1 MKCFK
6 MPNAPY
12 QTVIGHF
19 KKTTMKHIL
28 TILTIFVWSYNILAS
43 DTTIVFRQVNYDDL
57 FELAK
62 KENKG
67 VMLYFHFDGCGACVT
82 MERTAFKDKS
92 VFEFYNSNFINFEIN
107 TLKGE
112 GLEINK
118 LYNVKLHP
126 TFLFFDN
133 KGNKLHKMV
142 GVFSPE
148 EFYKKANNALLS
160 YKNLTNFKKRYKEGN
175 RDPVFLF
182 DYVYM
187 LRDANEL
194 DSLLI
199 NEYLNTQ
206 SESEL
211 SKEKNIR
218 FIYEFVI
225 NRGKVCI
232 SFDSKAYLSMLNNKE
247 KFAKF
252 FDLEQVNTRLMFVVL
267 SAVYNSIERQDTT
280 EFFNAIDALKEYDI
294 GKEYN
299 FKEMDGRIT
308 KWTASKTLVLSCM
321 LHYYEKIGDKSNY
334 LKSLDTYILKV
345 WHDVDE
351 LNNFA
356 WGVYI
361 QSQDNE
367 TEKIKVAIKCS
378 VRSIELNNNYANN
391 DTYAWL
397 LYKSGEKEK
406 ALKQA
411 IKAIEIAKKNNQNY
425 SETQKLVEL
434 IESKK

>member
-1 MKCFK
+1 
-6 MPNAPY
+6 
-12 QTVIGHF
+12 
-19 KKTTMKHIL
+19 MKHIL
-28 TILTIFVWSYNILAS
+28 TILTFFVWSYTTLAS
-43 DTTIVFRQVNYDDL
+43 DTTIVFRQVNYADL

-82 MERTAFKDKS
+82 MERTAFKDKN
-92 VFEFYNSNFINFEIN
+92 VFEYFNSNFINFEIN

-133 KGNKLHKMV
+133 KGIELHKMV

-148 EFYKKANNALLS
+148 EFYKQTKNALLS
-160 YKNLTNFKKRYKEGN
+160 NKNLTNYKRLYNLGN
-175 RDPVFLF
+175 KQPDFLF
-182 DYVYM
+182 DYTYM

-194 DSLLI
+194 DSLVI

-206 SESEL
+206 TESEL

-218 FIYEFVI
+218 FIYEFII

-232 SFDSKAYLSMLNNKE
+232 SFNSTAYLYILNNKN

-252 FDLEQVNTRLMFVVL
+252 FDLEQVNTRLMFVVQ
-267 SAVYNSIERQDTT
+267 SAVYNSIERKDAT
-280 EFFNAIDALKEYDI
+280 EFLNTIDALKEYDI

-299 FKEMDGRIT
+299 FKEMDSRIT
-308 KWTASKTLVLSCM
+308 MWTTGKTLVLSAM

-334 LKSLDTYILKV
+334 LKTLDTYILKI
-345 WHDVDE
+345 WDDADE

-356 WGVYI
+356 WGVYE
-361 QSQDNE
+361 QSQVNE
-367 TEKIKVAIKCS
+367 TEKIQVAIKCS

-391 DTYAWL
+391 DTFSWL
-397 LYKSGEKEK
+397 LYKSGENKK

-411 IKAIEIAKKNNQNY
+411 QKSIEIAKKNNQNY
-425 SETQKLVEL
+425 SETQKL
-434 IESKK
+434 IDIISSKK